1 MRSTTRKPTAQR
13 REEIARAVLRIIGER
28 GLTSLTT
35 ATLATE
41 VGVTTGALYR
51 HFASLDEI
59 LSETARYGVDKIEAT
74 FPDPALPPLE
84 RLLALAR
91 NRVRLLGGDA
101 GLAWLLR
108 SEQAYLTLPKD
119 AAGRLRDV
127 ARRSRRFLLQALRE
141 GAEGGSIRDDIE
153 PEFLLVPVLATIH
166 AVIGM
171 RGAHHELS
179 RREQRNPE
187 RVLSALVRLLEP
199 PPGAPGS
206 GSRPSSSNGQKPS
219 GRRLQD
225 EHQSR

>member
-1 MRSTTRKPTAQR
+1 MRSTARKPAAKR

-28 GLTSLTT
+28 GLRSLTT
-35 ATLATE
+35 AALAAE

-59 LSETARYGVDKIEAT
+59 LSETVRYGVEKIEET
-74 FPDPALPPLE
+74 FPDSALPPLD

-91 NRVRLLGGDA
+91 NRVRLLGNDP

-108 SEQAYLTLPKD
+108 SEQAYLALPED
-119 AAGRLRDV
+119 AVRRLRDV
-127 ARRSRRFLLQALRE
+127 IRRSRQFLRRTLRD
-141 GAEGGSIRDDIE
+141 GAEGGTIRGDID
-153 PEFLLVPVLATIH
+153 PEVLLVPVLGTIH

-171 RGAHHELS
+171 RGAHREFS
-179 RREQRNPE
+179 RGEQRNPE
-187 RVLSALVRLLEP
+187 RVLSALARLLEP
-199 PPGAPGS
+199 PLGAPGS
-206 GSRPSSSNGQKPS
+206 GSRPSSSNGQVPS